1 MDWLAIG
8 KWVAGIIVAAVGAGI
23 VFKLTV
29 SRRSSSN
36 SSVRITS
43 QKNNIAGGDIVGGDK
58 TTK

>member
-1 MDWLAIG
+1 MDWLTIG
-8 KWVAGIIVAAVGAGI
+8 KWVAGIVAVAVGAGI

-29 SRRSSSN
+29 SRRSSSD